1 MTLDN
6 SNLLIFNV
14 GPVPCCV
21 SSNTVQVVIEP
32 PQHITAIPGS
42 NAFRPG
48 LFSYRGKAVAVFD
61 VRTKFNL
68 PVDQRGK
75 LLITTLDNRLSGF
88 WIDNIEQIIPS
99 DQGRWKP
106 LPIDCPRELFE
117 AVFMIKEQ
125 LVFKTTFEALAKA
138 QVNTRAKAFIQTLI
152 DKNDKKTVL
161 ENQAIAGAA
170 KAANKSF
177 SQDTATPAITQST
190 PETKNA
196 ERKPEQFKPTHPIK
210 PTSRNSNSELFNKSK
225 TKEHKSPSEA
235 TTNTTAFVPQ
245 SINTKPASNPVN
257 KTSTIPSAAQAN
269 KVKPA
274 LSSNRA
280 SAPKITV
287 DSKTELK
294 TTHHVT
300 NKTESRLVTE
310 SKGEPLSASKSQQ
323 ADHQSNANFVA
334 LSIFILALL
343 IPAAY
348 YFYTL
353 SDETTVNI
361 KHSYKTNKRLKTTE
375 TIVTDQIPVSMTDS
389 PQATNLNETETAED
403 NKPVEIEPAIKIT
416 PTESDYETNSTT
428 NDEIHQASIK
438 QHQNEIVI
446 TINDSEARF
455 NTTQDATKPQPA
467 ETEATEVAQTDEKKS
482 ITVTEAA
489 IEKNIVKK
497 EPVVRSNR
505 VIHIVVKGDT
515 LWHIAKRYIHDP
527 FKYKQLA
534 RLSRIKN
541 PDLIYPG
548 NRIIIIIKNG
558 KD

>member
-21 SSNTVQVVIEP
+21 SSDTVQVVIEP
-32 PQHITAIPGS
+32 PEHITAIPGS

-48 LFSYRGKAVAVFD
+48 LFSYRGKAVAVYD

-88 WIDNIEQIIPS
+88 WIDNIDQITTP
-99 DQGRWKP
+99 DQGRWKA
-106 LPIDCPRELFE
+106 LPIDCPKELFD
-117 AVFMIKEQ
+117 ALFLIKEQ

-152 DKNDKKTVL
+152 NKNDKKTALGSKPTTSVV
-161 ENQAIAGAA
+161 
-170 KAANKSF
+170 KAANTSF
-177 SQDTATPAITQST
+177 SQDTAAPVITQST
-190 PETKNA
+190 SEAKAA
-196 ERKPEQFKPTHPIK
+196 EKKPGQYKPTHTVNQP
-210 PTSRNSNSELFNKSK
+210 PHSGNNEFFNKAK
-225 TKEHKSPSEA
+225 TKEHKSPSERA
-235 TTNTTAFVPQ
+235 TKTSAFVPQ
-245 SINTKPASNPVN
+245 SINKKSASNPVK
-257 KTSTIPSAAQAN
+257 KTSTISSEAQAN

-274 LSSNRA
+274 LSSSRA
-280 SAPKITV
+280 SAQKYTTDNKNV
-287 DSKTELK
+287 LK
-294 TTHHVT
+294 TTHHIT
-300 NKTESRLVTE
+300 DKTESRLVTE
-310 SKGEPLSASKSQQ
+310 SKHQQ
-323 ADHQSNANFVA
+323 THQQSSGNFAA
-334 LSIFILALL
+334 LSFLILTLL
-343 IPAAY
+343 IPAGAY

-353 SDETTVNI
+353 PDETTVNI
-361 KHSYKTNKRLKTTE
+361 KHSYKTNKRHETTD
-375 TIVTDQIPVSMTDS
+375 TIVTDQIPISLTDS
-389 PQATNLNETETAED
+389 TQATYINETETAEA
-403 NKPVEIEPAIKIT
+403 NKPVEIAPVEIEPEIKVA

-438 QHQNEIVI
+438 KHQNEIVI

-455 NTTQDATKPQPA
+455 NTMQEETKQQPS
-467 ETEATEVAQTDEKKS
+467 EIEALEVAQTEEKK
-482 ITVTEAA
+482 TTPVTEVV
-489 IEKNIVKK
+489 IEKDIIKK
-497 EPVVRSNR
+497 EPVVHSNR

-534 RLSRIKN
+534 RLSRIQN

-558 KD
+558 KH